1 MLNIN
6 STANRYSFA
15 STHTRK
21 KLIGYLFLVPAV
33 VSFLYF
39 VWYPL
44 VLSFVMSVQRVNL
57 AGVTSFVGSA
67 NFKTLL
73 SDPVFA
79 KAWSN
84 TAYFTVL
91 ALLIGYLVPIVV
103 AILINEVR
111 HGQAFFRISV
121 YLPRVAPTVAV
132 SILWLWL
139 FDPAMGLLN
148 AILGWFKIP
157 PSQWLLSSSTAMAS
171 LVLMSTWAGFGG
183 TAIIYLAAL
192 QGISEELYEAAE
204 IDGASIWQRALKI
217 TFPQLKPVMMVTL
230 ILQLLGT
237 MQVFS
242 EPFIM
247 TGGGPNNATMTVLLL
262 IYRYA
267 FTYMDLGVASA
278 ASLLLFV
285 MLAILSFVYFKLSNQ
300 EN

>member
-1 MLNIN
+1 MRNYN
-6 STANRYSFA
+6 ANAQAYT

-21 KLIGYLFLVPAV
+21 KIMGYLFLLPAV

-44 VLSFVMSVQRVNL
+44 VLSFIMSVQRVSL

-67 NFKTLL
+67 NFKTLWA
-73 SDPVFA
+73 DPVFA

-91 ALLIGYLVPIVV
+91 ALLIGYLVPVIVAV
-103 AILINEVR
+103 LINEVR
-111 HGQAFFRISV
+111 FGQAFFRISV
-121 YLPRVAPTVAV
+121 YLPRVAPAVAV

-139 FDPAMGLLN
+139 FDPSRGLLN
-148 AILGWFKIP
+148 TILGWFGLP
-157 PSQWLLSSSTAMAS
+157 ASQWLLSSKTAMPS

-192 QGISEELYEAAE
+192 QGIAEELYEAAE
-204 IDGASIWQRALKI
+204 IDGASIWQRARNI
-217 TFPQLKPVMMVTL
+217 TLPQLKPVMLVTL

-267 FTYMDLGVASA
+267 FNYMDLGVASA
-278 ASLLLFV
+278 ASLILFV
-285 MLAILSFVYFKLSNQ
+285 ILAILSFVYFKLSNQ